1 MKKMLPLIVLLGC
14 FASGVHAGIEPPA
27 ACSEIRDQIRLVTG
41 MVSTSNLELLQ
52 HISIHQECNF
62 SSAEVYRAAY
72 GDKPLPQSEPSGHHN
87 NREHDE
93 D

>member
-1 MKKMLPLIVLLGC
+1 MKKMLPLIALLGC
-14 FASGVHAGIEPPA
+14 LAFGVQAANEPP

-41 MVSTSNLELLQ
+41 MVSTPNLELLQ

-72 GDKPLPQSEPSGHHN
+72 GDKPLQQPEPSGHHN
-87 NREHDE
+87 NRERDE